1 MRLLSNWERSD
12 AVRLDIVA
20 ELLGLGKSPPGMDGS
35 QVLGLWRA
43 GRVEEIEAY
52 CLGDVRLV
60 YEVFLRIEP
69 YFGVRPRPLPT
80 VAGRQDAL
88 DLEP

>member
-1 MRLLSNWERSD
+1 
-12 AVRLDIVA
+12 
-20 ELLGLGKSPPGMDGS
+20 MDGS

-60 YEVFLRIEP
+60 YDVFLRVEA
-69 YFGVRPRPLPT
+69 YFK
-80 VAGRQDAL
+80 
-88 DLEP
+88 

>member
-1 MRLLSNWERSD
+1 MRILANWERGD
-12 AVRLDIVA
+12 AVRLEIVA
-20 ELLGLGKSPPGMDGS
+20 ELLGLSKSPAGMDGS

-60 YEVFLRIEP
+60 YEVFLRIEA
-69 YFGVRPRPLPT
+69 FFK
-80 VAGRQDAL
+80 
-88 DLEP
+88 